1 MAISDYIPDFFSS
14 NYLAIGG
21 VVGGLILLYVLF
33 RIIQS
38 LRGETRITEEEQE
51 LGIERKEENLTEKE
65 LSMERKE
72 KKIIKK
78 IVKNLL
84 DIHKNLQKI
93 GNTTQIQIGGESI
106 YLNQAV
112 MVLINFLLKLI
123 NTNISIRK
131 EEATITNLR
140 NYWNIAR
147 QGLMNHLSEGT
158 KPIGEELPYR
168 YATTKADVVQ
178 INSLFEEL
186 GVILRMEEE
195 ISEQKL
201 RLVKQE
207 YELIVQEGRGVKLAA

>member
-1 MAISDYIPDFFSS
+1 MVALLGIPNVEYIG
-14 NYLAIGG
+14 YGIGG
-21 VVGGLILLYVLF
+21 IILLYILF
-33 RIIQS
+33 RIFKS
-38 LRGETRITEEEQE
+38 FRGETRITEEEQE

-72 KKIIKK
+72 KKIIKN

-84 DIHKNLQKI
+84 DIHKNLKKI

-112 MVLINFLLKLI
+112 IVLINYLEKLI
-123 NTNISIRK
+123 NSNTSIKR
-131 EEATITNLR
+131 EEAIINNIR
-140 NYWNIAR
+140 SYWNVTR
-147 QGLMNHLSEGT
+147 QGLINHLGEGT

-168 YATTKADVVQ
+168 YATTKADVTQ

-186 GVILRMEEE
+186 GIILRLEEE

-201 RLVKQE
+201 RLVRQE
-207 YELIVQEGRGVKLAA
+207 YELIVKEDRGTNLAA